1 MESARVNIKRIV
13 VGLDGS
19 TQSAAALEWAIG
31 FARAFSAEV
40 VAVHAI
46 PFLAYAVDFYG
57 MAPPIQYDPEW
68 AAEMKRQFEQE
79 WCKPLRDSGLPYRTV
94 LKNTR
99 PASLIAETAE
109 SVDAD
114 LVVVGRRGLGGVAE
128 VLLGSVSHE
137 LSLHCKR
144 PVLLI
149 SQLPTA
155 PTRARAGVIGSRKP
169 QKSEAVD
176 AHAG

>member
-1 MESARVNIKRIV
+1 MESARLNIKRIV

-19 TQSAAALEWAIG
+19 AQAAAALEWAIG

-46 PFLAYAVDFYG
+46 PFLAYAAEFYG
-57 MAPPIQYDPEW
+57 MAPPIQYDPERG
-68 AAEMKRQFEQE
+68 AEMKRQFEQ
-79 WCKPLRDSGLPYRTV
+79 WLCKPLRDSGLPYQMV
-94 LKNTR
+94 LKNGR
-99 PASLIAETAE
+99 PATLIAETAE

-114 LVVVGRRGLGGVAE
+114 MVVVGRRGLGGVAE

-149 SQLPTA
+149 SEVPMA
-155 PTRARAGVIGSRKP
+155 PSPAMAG
-169 QKSEAVD
+169 A
-176 AHAG
+176 AT

>member
-1 MESARVNIKRIV
+1 MESARLNVKRIV

-19 TQSAAALEWAIG
+19 AQSAAALEWAIG

-57 MAPPIQYDPEW
+57 MALPIQYDPEW

-79 WCKPLRDSGLPYRTV
+79 WCKPLRDSGLPYRMV
-94 LKNTR
+94 LKDGR

-149 SQLPTA
+149 SEVSTA
-155 PTRARAGVIGSRKP
+155 PALALAGAAT
-169 QKSEAVD
+169 QKA
-176 AHAG
+176 

>member
-1 MESARVNIKRIV
+1 MESGLDIKRIV

-19 TQSAAALEWAIG
+19 AQSAAALEWAIG
-31 FARAFSAEV
+31 FARTFSAEV

-68 AAEMKRQFEQE
+68 AAEIKRQFEQD
-79 WCKPLRDSGLPYRTV
+79 WCKPLRDSGLPYRMV
-94 LKNTR
+94 LKDGR
-99 PASLIAETAE
+99 PASVIAETAE

-137 LSLHCKR
+137 LRFIAS
-144 PVLLI
+144 
-149 SQLPTA
+149 A
-155 PTRARAGVIGSRKP
+155 PCC
-169 QKSEAVD
+169 
-176 AHAG
+176 

>member
-1 MESARVNIKRIV
+1 MKSGLNIKRIV

-19 TQSAAALEWAIG
+19 KQSAAALEWAIA
-31 FARAFSAEV
+31 FARTFSAEV

-46 PFLAYAVDFYG
+46 PLLAYLVDFYG
-57 MAPPIQYDPEW
+57 MAPPIQYDTGW
-68 AAEMKRQFEQE
+68 AADMKRRFEQE
-79 WCKPLRDSGLPYRTV
+79 WSQPLRDSGLPYQLV
-94 LKNTR
+94 IKDGR
-99 PASLIAETAE
+99 PASVIAETAE

-137 LSLHCKR
+137 LSQHCKR

-149 SQLPTA
+149 SEVSTA
-155 PTRARAGVIGSRKP
+155 PSLAIAGAATTGAR
-169 QKSEAVD
+169 
-176 AHAG
+176 

>member
-1 MESARVNIKRIV
+1 
-13 VGLDGS
+13 
-19 TQSAAALEWAIG
+19 
-31 FARAFSAEV
+31 
-40 VAVHAI
+40 VHAI
-46 PFLAYAVDFYG
+46 PFLAYAVDAYW

-68 AAEMKRQFEQE
+68 APEMKRQFEQV

-94 LKNTR
+94 LKDGR

-149 SQLPTA
+149 SEVLTA
-155 PTRARAGVIGSRKP
+155 PTPAHPEVIVSRKP
-169 QKSEAVD
+169 QKREAVG

>member
-19 TQSAAALEWAIG
+19 APSAAALEWAIG

-40 VAVHAI
+40 IAVHAI

-79 WCKPLRDSGLPYRTV
+79 WCKPLRDSGLPYRMV
-94 LKNTR
+94 LKNRR

-109 SVDAD
+109 LVDGD
-114 LVVVGRRGLGGVAE
+114 LVVVGRRGLGGVTE

-155 PTRARAGVIGSRKP
+155 PTRARAGVIPSRKP

>member
-1 MESARVNIKRIV
+1 MESARLNLKRIV

-19 TQSAAALEWAIG
+19 AQSAAALEWAIV
-31 FARAFSAEV
+31 FARTFSAEV

-46 PFLAYAVDFYG
+46 PFSAYAVDFYG

-68 AAEMKRQFEQE
+68 AADMKRRFEQE
-79 WCKPLRDSGLPYRTV
+79 WCKPLRESGLPYRTV
-94 LKNTR
+94 LKDGR
-99 PASLIAETAE
+99 PASVIAATAE
-109 SVDAD
+109 AVDAD

-149 SQLPTA
+149 SEVVTVPALA
-155 PTRARAGVIGSRKP
+155 LAGAATT
-169 QKSEAVD
+169 EA
-176 AHAG
+176 

>member
-1 MESARVNIKRIV
+1 MESAGVNIKRIV

-19 TQSAAALEWAIG
+19 AQSAAALEWAIG

-68 AAEMKRQFEQE
+68 AAAMKRQFEQE
-79 WCKPLRDSGLPYRTV
+79 WCKPLRESGLPYRTV
-94 LKNTR
+94 LKNGR

-149 SQLPTA
+149 SEVPMA
-155 PTRARAGVIGSRKP
+155 PSPAMAGAATTGAR
-169 QKSEAVD
+169 
-176 AHAG
+176 

>member
-1 MESARVNIKRIV
+1 MEPGVNFKRIV

-19 TQSAAALEWAIG
+19 EQSAAALEWAIA
-31 FARAFSAEV
+31 FARTSSAEV

-68 AAEMKRQFEQE
+68 AEDMKRRFEQE

-94 LKNTR
+94 LKDGR
-99 PASLIAETAE
+99 PASVIAETAE

-137 LSLHCKR
+137 LSRHCKR

-149 SQLPTA
+149 SEVSTA
-155 PTRARAGVIGSRKP
+155 PARVLAGAATTG
-169 QKSEAVD
+169 A
-176 AHAG
+176 

>member
-1 MESARVNIKRIV
+1 MESPGLNIKRIV

-19 TQSAAALEWAIG
+19 AQSAAALEWAIG
-31 FARAFSAEV
+31 FARAFNAEV

-46 PFLAYAVDFYG
+46 PFLAYAAEFYG

-68 AAEMKRQFEQE
+68 AAEMKRQFEEE
-79 WCKPLRDSGLPYRTV
+79 WCKPLRDSGLPYQMV
-94 LKNTR
+94 LKNGR

-109 SVDAD
+109 SVGAD

-149 SQLPTA
+149 SEVSTTPAL
-155 PTRARAGVIGSRKP
+155 ARGDVTVSRQPEKG
-169 QKSEAVD
+169 EAVD

>member
-1 MESARVNIKRIV
+1 MESARLNIRRIV

-19 TQSAAALEWAIG
+19 AGSAAALKWAIG

-79 WCKPLRDSGLPYRTV
+79 CKPLRDSGLPYRMV
-94 LKNTR
+94 LKNGR

-149 SQLPTA
+149 SELPTA
-155 PTRARAGVIGSRKP
+155 AMPAPAGVIVSRKP
-169 QKSEAVD
+169 QKREAVD